1 MHRLLFGIFHLAFS
15 ILYLNQVQ
23 VLFNGKEQGFNRL
36 NDEIDHVDFNDSS
49 AILHFTNNINT
60 LLLSDVRDNMNNQE
74 RDIESQLKKGHTK
87 QELYDYIYQ
96 FRLYTAIF
104 SINDGG

>member
-1 MHRLLFGIFHLAFS
+1 M
-15 ILYLNQVQ
+15 
-23 VLFNGKEQGFNRL
+23 
-36 NDEIDHVDFNDSS
+36 DFNDSS

-96 FRLYTAIF
+96 
-104 SINDGG
+104 